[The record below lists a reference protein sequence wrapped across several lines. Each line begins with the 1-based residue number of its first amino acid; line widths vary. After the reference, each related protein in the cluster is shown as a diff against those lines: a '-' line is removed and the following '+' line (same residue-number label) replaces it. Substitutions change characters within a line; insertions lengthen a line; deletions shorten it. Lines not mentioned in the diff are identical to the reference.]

1 MPLPQALARFNRR
14 VTNRV
19 AAPVI
24 ARAPGFGIIVHKGRN
39 SGRVYRTP
47 VTIFAHDGGYR
58 VALTYGRDVDWLKNI
73 LAADRFELETG
84 GRTVTLTTPAVRH
97 DPQASW
103 APPGVRQVLGLIGA
117 EYYME
122 AHPA

>member
-1 MPLPQALARFNRR
+1 MPLPRALAGFNRR

-19 AAPVI
+19 AGLVAG
-24 ARAPGFGIIVHKGRN
+24 RAPGFGIVVHTGRK

-58 VALTYGRDVDWLKNI
+58 IALTYGRDADWVKNVV
-73 LAADRFELETG
+73 AAGEFELETG
-84 GRTVTLTTPAVRH
+84 GRTLTLTDPAVRH
-97 DPQASW
+97 DATAAW
-103 APPGVRQVLGLIGA
+103 APPGVRQALNTISA
-117 EYYME
+117 EFFLD